1 MSLGCFDELT
11 FIIMKCPG
19 VSLIIFFNPQFLWSN
34 IDICTPASL
43 KLVFDIYIY
52 IYMYV
57 HIYILHYLTFKLSV
71 LF

>member
-1 MSLGCFDELT
+1 MSLGCFDELN

-52 IYMYV
+52 
-57 HIYILHYLTFKLSV
+57 YIILLLNCLCVILSV
-71 LF
+71 FL